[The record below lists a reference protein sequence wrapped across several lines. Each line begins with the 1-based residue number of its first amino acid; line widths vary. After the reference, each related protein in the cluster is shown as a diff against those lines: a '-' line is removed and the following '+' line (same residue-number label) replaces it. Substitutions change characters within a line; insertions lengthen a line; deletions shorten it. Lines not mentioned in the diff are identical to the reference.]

1 MCFWDATH
9 DDNDMHQNL
18 ISKDLGCAKTSL
30 ETNLLRNKNWKTL
43 SGEEIQHESKLYM
56 KFGSQDFLLS

>member
-18 ISKDLGCAKTSL
+18 ISKDLGCAKTFC
-30 ETNLLRNKNWKTL
+30 ETNLLRNENWKTL
-43 SGEEIQHESKLYM
+43 GGEEIQHESKL
-56 KFGSQDFLLS
+56 